1 MDHLSPQN
9 SNEIIRMNS
18 DDQDLSDEGLD
29 LGKSK
34 NLNRVASID
43 RYADDEDDD
52 GEDID
57 EAMDQIDTAIQTL
70 KELIETNELKKSS
83 LSEFTDTLEDPQ
95 LEPYVQKSDTVSQ
108 LYQTVKSMQ
117 HEKDKQAR
125 QELKDHLTD

>member
-117 HEKDKQAR
+117 HEKDK
-125 QELKDHLTD
+125 